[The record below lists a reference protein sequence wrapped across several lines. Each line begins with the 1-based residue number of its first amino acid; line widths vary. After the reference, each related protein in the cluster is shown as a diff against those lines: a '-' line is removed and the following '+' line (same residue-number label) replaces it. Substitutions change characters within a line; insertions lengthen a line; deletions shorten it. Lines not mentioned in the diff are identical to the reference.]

1 MYHYM
6 KISALL
12 FSIFV
17 LLGVSLV
24 QAAKVEVIEVTSAKM
39 EKKIPA
45 TVILPDA
52 YSERESEKFPVL
64 YLLHGAGG
72 NHASW
77 NQSTQCAQLAD
88 KYEFIILCP
97 DGGST
102 SWYYDSPIDPAYQY
116 ETHVAEECVQYMD
129 KNYRTFA
136 NRGSR
141 AISGMSM
148 GGHGAMYLAIRHP
161 ETFGTSICL
170 MGGVDIR
177 PFPDNWEI
185 KKRLGEIEAHR
196 GNWEEHTVINQAK
209 KLKDEEIKIVLDC
222 GRGDFFLQVNRALHM
237 QLLQDGISHIYEEH
251 EGVHN
256 WQFCK
261 EAIERQFPYIAT
273 QFAKAK

>member
-6 KISALL
+6 KISALF
-12 FSIFV
+12 FSVFF
-17 LLGVSLV
+17 LLGGSFVH
-24 QAAKVEVIEVTSAKM
+24 AAKVEVIQVPSTKM
-39 EKKIPA
+39 EQNIPA
-45 TVILPDA
+45 TLILPDA
-52 YSERESEKFPVL
+52 YSQRESDKFPVL

-72 NHASW
+72 NHSSW
-77 NQSTQCAQLAD
+77 NQSTQCAHLAD

-102 SWYYDSPIDPAYQY
+102 SWYYDSPIDPTYQY

-129 KNYRTFA
+129 KNYRTRA

-148 GGHGAMYLAIRHP
+148 GGHGAIYLAIRHP
-161 ETFGTSICL
+161 ETFGTSVCL

-177 PFPDNWEI
+177 PFPNNWEI
-185 KKRLGEIEAHR
+185 KKRLGDMSKHWE
-196 GNWEEHTVINQAK
+196 NWEEHTVINQAR
-209 KLKDEEIKIVLDC
+209 KLKDNQIKIVLDC
-222 GRGDFFLQVNRALHM
+222 GRGDFFLPVNRALHK
-237 QLLQDGISHIYEEH
+237 QLLEDGISHIYEEH

-261 EAIERQFPYIAT
+261 DAIHRQFPYIAS
-273 QFAKAK
+273 QFANSK

>member
-1 MYHYM
+1 MNQSM
-6 KISALL
+6 KIFALL
-12 FSIFV
+12 FSTIV
-17 LLGVSLV
+17 LWVGSSLYG
-24 QAAKVEVIEVTSAKM
+24 ADVEVIQIPSAKM
-39 EKKIPA
+39 EKKVPA
-45 TVILPDA
+45 TVILPDT
-52 YSERESEKFPVL
+52 YSERESDKFPVL

-102 SWYYDSPIDPAYQY
+102 SWYYDSPIDPDYQY
-116 ETHVAEECVQYMD
+116 ETHVAEECVQFMD
-129 KNYRTFA
+129 KNYRTLA
-136 NRGSR
+136 NRGAR

-161 ETFGTSICL
+161 DTFGTSVCL

-177 PFPDNWEI
+177 PFPNNWDI
-185 KKRLGEIEAHR
+185 KKRLGEISTHR
-196 GNWEEHTVINQAK
+196 ENWEEHTVVNQVK

-251 EGVHN
+251 EGAHN

-261 EAIERQFPYIAT
+261 DAIERQFPYIAT